1 MKEEFYFGL
10 EVTLQKKVSQV
21 KLELF
26 HSLSSILSLF
36 SVFVSRRQKLINMKR
51 YLEEFL
57 HRNKSM

>member
-26 HSLSSILSLF
+26 FLLHPDFVINCDAKVKESLSNTWPILPYL
-36 SVFVSRRQKLINMKR
+36 QKLD
-51 YLEEFL
+51 L
-57 HRNKSM
+57 